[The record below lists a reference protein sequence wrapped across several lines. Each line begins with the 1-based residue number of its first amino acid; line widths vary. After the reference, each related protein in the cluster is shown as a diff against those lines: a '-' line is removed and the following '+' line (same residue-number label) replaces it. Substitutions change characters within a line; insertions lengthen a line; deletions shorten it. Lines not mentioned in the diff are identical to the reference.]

1 MRGTKEQALEI
12 ACRYHEDLVKMV
24 GVFIGG
30 HHEGRNY
37 AEDLVQESYIKL
49 MRYDDLYDKIIN
61 KDGTLSRGYMF
72 FVIRSV
78 AKNHIKKKSNLN
90 YNFGFW
96 NSNSIENED
105 DVNKFVS
112 PFERADKTQEEITER
127 ALERLEVK
135 MLEVLK
141 ERVDWFDYKLFEK
154 YLFSGKSYK
163 TIATESGLGHKTIFL
178 SIKKSKLTI
187 AEALH
192 EDYLDFLNGDFDLI

>member
-1 MRGTKEQALEI
+1 MQSKEKAIEI
-12 ACRYHEDLVKMV
+12 AYKYHKELVKRV

-30 HHEGRNY
+30 HHEGKNY
-37 AEDLVQESYIKL
+37 AEDIVQDVYIKL
-49 MRYDDLYDKIIN
+49 LKYDDLYDKIIK
-61 KDGTLSRGYMF
+61 KDGTLSLGYMF
-72 FVIRSV
+72 FTIRSV

-90 YNFGFW
+90 YNFGYW
-96 NSNSIENED
+96 NSDSIENED

-112 PFERADKTQEEITER
+112 PFEREDQTQEEVTER
-127 ALERLEVK
+127 ALERLEVR

-141 ERVDWFDYKLFEK
+141 EKVDWFDFKLFEK

-163 TIATESGLGHKTIFL
+163 TIATESGLGDKTIFL
-178 SIKKSKLTI
+178 SIKKSKLII